1 MTHSCKGI
9 DGSCINFHLT
19 DIGGT
24 KCGTTVPKQLAAIRH
39 QTKATRT
46 PFFPRHPWTLDHLFT
61 KFYSAIVVPHNSP
74 QVMSISSHEAVPDG
88 SFRHADVSLAQQ
100 LLGLLAVW
108 DEPRQQKE
116 YKSR

>member
-1 MTHSCKGI
+1 MDQALPFILQTLAQWQMADDLEKQNAELFTIKPRQRAALFSLGI
-9 DGSCINFHLT
+9 PELWTTSSPSF
-19 DIGGT
+19 
-24 KCGTTVPKQLAAIRH
+24 TVPL
-39 QTKATRT
+39 
-46 PFFPRHPWTLDHLFT
+46 LC
-61 KFYSAIVVPHNSP
+61 HNSP
-74 QVMSISSHEAVPDG
+74 QFMSISSHEAVPDG